1 VWTISPPTVN
11 SRSSGNGTSRLQGLP
26 GPEVLP
32 QEAFLKMLC
41 LERKRTERSGRRFVL
56 MLLASDVLL
65 RAGSDDEALQKVL
78 NPLARSTRETDIT
91 GWYHE
96 GSVMGVIF
104 TEVGQCDGKHV
115 AQALLGKVTKALSD
129 TLTVDEIND
138 VHISFHTFP
147 ENWERQGP
155 GGPTDPLLYPD
166 MAPASAPKGV
176 SRLIKRAV
184 DIAGSLLAI
193 VLLSPV
199 LAAIS
204 ILIKLTSPGPVL
216 FRQQRLGQYGKAF
229 TFLKFRSMCANPDP
243 RIHQEFVKSFIAG
256 KSGPVQPGNSQPV
269 FKIAADPRVTP
280 LGRFLRRTSL
290 DELPQFV
297 NVLWGQMSLVGP
309 RPPIPYEV
317 RSYDIWHRRRL
328 LEVKPG
334 ITGLWQVAGRSRVSF
349 DEMVR
354 LDLTYATSWST
365 WLDIKI
371 LLQTPRAV
379 LTGVGAY

>member
-1 VWTISPPTVN
+1 MRTISPPKMN
-11 SRSSGNGTSRLQGLP
+11 SQSNRNGASRSHGLSGT
-26 GPEVLP
+26 EILP

-56 MLLASDVLL
+56 MLVASDVLL
-65 RAGSDDEALQKVL
+65 RAGSDREALQKVL
-78 NPLARSTRETDIT
+78 SPLARSTRETDIK

-96 GSVMGVIF
+96 GSVIGVIF
-104 TEVGQCDGKHV
+104 TEVGECDGKHV
-115 AQALLGKVTKALSD
+115 AQALMGKVTKALSD
-129 TLTVDEIND
+129 TLSVDEIND

-147 ENWERQGP
+147 ENWEKQGP
-155 GGPTDPLLYPD
+155 GGPADPLLYPD
-166 MAPASAPKGV
+166 MAPASAPKAA
-176 SRLIKRAV
+176 SRVIKRAV
-184 DIAGSLLAI
+184 DIAGSLLAV

-229 TFLKFRSMCANPDP
+229 TFLKFRSMCVNPDP
-243 RIHQEFVKSFIAG
+243 RIHQEFVKGFIAG
-256 KSGPVQPGNSQPV
+256 KSDPLQRGNSRPL

-290 DELPQFV
+290 DELPQFL
-297 NVLWGQMSLVGP
+297 NVLWGHMSLVGP
-309 RPPIPYEV
+309 RPPIHYEV
-317 RSYDIWHRRRL
+317 QSYDIWHRRRL
-328 LEVKPG
+328 LAVKPG